1 MKTGYYINKEI
12 KLSRSLNKYYLTMKT
27 QKIGIFRSVTNV
39 FIVISLLAF
48 AACGSNQGNST
59 GEEKQ
64 SADSQTNSEPPS
76 TGIHA
81 AALLGDLDAI
91 QQHIKAG
98 TNLNEKDDYGSGPL
112 TIAATFDKT
121 EVARALIGAGADI
134 NITNN
139 DGATVLHTAAF
150 LCRKEIVEAL
160 LKNGVDKSVKN
171 NFGSTALESV
181 SGPFD
186 EVRGIYDGFSKAL
199 GPLGFKLDY
208 EYLESTRPIIAEML
222 QQ

>member
-1 MKTGYYINKEI
+1 MKTKKI
-12 KLSRSLNKYYLTMKT
+12 KIL
-27 QKIGIFRSVTNV
+27 RSVINL
-39 FIVISLLAF
+39 FIVVTLFTLT
-48 AACGSNQGNST
+48 ACGSNKEHSA
-59 GEEKQ
+59 GEKRQ
-64 SADSQTNSEPPS
+64 SSGSQTDSDPPG
-76 TGIHA
+76 TGIHTA
-81 AALLGDLDAI
+81 AFMGDLDVI

-98 TNLNEKDDYGSGPL
+98 SNLNEKDEYGSSPL

-121 EVARALIGAGADI
+121 EVARTLIEAGADI

-150 LCRKEIVEAL
+150 FCRAEIVEAL
-160 LKNGVDKSVKN
+160 LKKGANKGVKN

-186 EVRGIYDGFSKAL
+186 EVRIIYDQISKAL

-208 EYLESTRPIIAEML
+208 KYIESTRPIIAEML
-222 QQ
+222 Q